1 MKSGCMKGG
10 SIMSI
15 RITSKQ
21 VEAAAKAREKALKD
35 NPEYDDGFG
44 EMPEVDIFEDSEP
57 KAEEKKTWKEK
68 T

>member
-1 MKSGCMKGG
+1 MKGG

-35 NPEYDDGFG
+35 DPEYRLFEEEQQ
-44 EMPEVDIFEDSEP
+44 EMIQPA
-57 KAEEKKTWKEK
+57 AEEKKNRKEK

>member
-1 MKSGCMKGG
+1 
-10 SIMSI
+10 MSI

-35 NPEYDDGFG
+35 DPEYRRFEKEQQ
-44 EMPEVDIFEDSEP
+44 EMIQPAVE
-57 KAEEKKTWKEK
+57 AKKNRKEK